1 MEEVITISKKDL
13 ESMIAEAIARNSL
26 PRKKKDFRD
35 VHISS
40 EDVRQINIKYLP
52 ISERLS
58 RRFASQITDEP
69 SREELR
75 LGRFEPIN
83 IYSRKRH
90 GHGYDNYAHY
100 KVYYQDIS
108 DHLRRISL
116 AVMGASI
123 IKDLDDDEF
132 EYSLALYNEFKNLF
146 LKLYDERLEFENN
159 ILENKKAPDGNQ
171 ALIKNY

>member
-1 MEEVITISKKDL
+1 MEDVITISKKDL

-52 ISERLS
+52 VSERLS

-69 SREELR
+69 SSDELR
-75 LGRFEPIN
+75 FGRMTPDD
-83 IYSRKRH
+83 IYSRKRY
-90 GHGYDNYAHY
+90 GFGRDNYAHHKIY
-100 KVYYQDIS
+100 PQDIS

-116 AVMGASI
+116 AVMGVSI

-132 EYSLALYNEFKNLF
+132 EYSLEIYNEFKNLF
-146 LKLYDERLEFENN
+146 LKLYDERLGFENK
-159 ILENKKAPDGNQ
+159 ILENKKSTWRQSGTYQ
-171 ALIKNY
+171 K